1 MARPR
6 ASLGREEMLLLRYVA
21 DHQPVTVRDAADAF
35 AESSGKARTTILT
48 VMERLREKGYLT
60 RRKIRGVYH
69 YAPKIEKGEFLRQQV
84 SDFVRE
90 TLGGSLSPFMAYL
103 SHGAK
108 LSESEIEQLRQVV
121 DDLDEQRK
129 GDRS

>member
-6 ASLGREEMLLLRYVA
+6 ASLGREEMLLLRYVT
-21 DHQPVTVRDAADAF
+21 DHQPVTVRGVADAF

-48 VMERLREKGYLT
+48 VMERLREKGYLK
-60 RRKIRGVYH
+60 RRKVRGVYH
-69 YAPKIEKGEFLRQQV
+69 YVPRIEKGEFLRQQV

-103 SHGAK
+103 SQGAK
-108 LSESEIEQLRQVV
+108 LTDAEVEQLRQVV
-121 DDLDEQRK
+121 GGLDEHRK